1 MRDLN
6 KEILVITSFLRVCK
20 SDFKLRFTENDIEEL
35 FESKISYN
43 DLNDTLGVLAE
54 NDVLLYTRGDEDGF
68 AEGFDIT
75 IKKEKCFDFIQSS
88 YITRHTEL
96 LNEIN
101 KQSEELKD
109 IYGFLPDTI
118 VQEINDSKTTLNDI
132 VNSIKDSEFLKPLEP
147 KIKEINDYL
156 EKTENVIKN
165 YENIYLNVIKPIKR
179 EGKQGIRAT
188 AIWAVASILITT
200 VLSFYFSYK
209 TFNKQTSTT
218 ELKPNS
224 EYNQASDI
232 KNQKNIDISALES
245 KVNFLVREYVGLNG
259 DYDLVK
265 NSIEIKYLDEEVVF
279 LSKSDTVIFESY
291 AFNDYKT
298 DSSCYSTADLRIY
311 INDRM
316 VTTNM
321 LKETFIIKSA
331 IQGEKYAYN
340 QLKVI
345 EGDTIIF
352 NNNKIVID
360 NILSK
365 DSECVPIGDKYN
377 ALIIR
382 KIQ

>member
-118 VQEINDSKTTLNDI
+118 VQEINDSKTTLNGI

-232 KNQKNIDISALES
+232 KNQKDIDISALES

-382 KIQ
+382 NIQ